1 MDWVVQRNEPIY
13 GAMPYR
19 GDRSDVWDEE
29 GSQDEIALVSQ
40 FFNPQSPVDDEI
52 VPASVAKDIGTAE
65 RMRSK
70 VGKINGLYIKDLKR
84 TKLIEANEDTPYRM
98 CYPSEIPKRLV
109 CDEVKPFET
118 PFRNGKS
125 VKWKEIL
132 EDPEVI
138 YELRMRNQRLVSD
151 IVLAPTIRRRLVH
164 HIRKNKIYGDGSY
177 QVHDSDVFARAE
189 VTSSDSDVF
198 HQCSNMLYILENIS
212 AIFLLRLLIYSL
224 CVKVFYPDMNY
235 AKESSA
241 LRDVLMLRDLIYN
254 QKTVY
259 CYLNSEYAD
268 RPGYKHTLKQKEIVL
283 EKIIGDGGSC
293 EILWQDRAHSILVNI
308 AVDQDLEDYVK
319 WYFPRAA
326 HAVRL
331 STSERAK
338 LSKYLD
344 RSKAEIFADAVRVYF
359 SSWADCCEALKD
371 KDHRVARNN
380 YVRNFP
386 PLQLFPRAFIVGDK
400 AWNSVKNGRMTYR
413 VMWLKHSF
421 KYTGI
426 VIIVLEYVPRSFQDD
441 VVFEEHIEE
450 VLSRNNIAIKRAYL
464 KRFSRR
470 LENIEELARTQL
482 FRSII
487 SELIHNHEWHRQYPV
502 TPQDWRQLLSENLP
516 WQWKLLDDEKNGD
529 CETTSSVGEA
539 ELTFQDTECGL
550 RMFHTLVDKQQGLE
564 IWDGIDDPPQRV
576 LLVLFAFFFYLLNL
590 WFETSPREFTRVG
603 YVLLKRWAVLNNAFI
618 NNFES
623 AQDEDAVLLVI
634 AKATGKTIFV
644 KPIYCVSLNITK
656 EVRVACDKFIRRLNN
671 EQSMVARASRSVLNS
686 LEIVDRTWTACYDA
700 SDDVDTSEGEISV
713 QGWPVQHVEE
723 VATRLLS
730 MFHGSY
736 IDCSDAINGR
746 LLYGYGARYVEHVR
760 KELRGRVVIDMD
772 LLGERIT
779 LVGEDAD
786 LARMKFRYFAKN
798 SHAFT
803 ITQRIEIAPPRYPNF
818 MSKVLDVVGIGE
830 LREIC
835 GGAELKRLDFVSITF
850 TGTLQQYDLL
860 RNYLDE
866 IDERIKTVTKSR
878 LLPLCCADKD
888 CGIPF
893 AISDIKR
900 LVLGDARLPWLNERK
915 IRPLLES
922 SIDCLL
928 RANKSLIRCPSPDC
942 FGIFTKKEVSDT
954 PSTMRCDCC
963 GRDVCDK
970 CMMEPHEGVSCE
982 VHAMLRSDHE
992 ASIQVYKNAHVGTVR
1007 DCPTVGCGAVLQ
1019 KNGGCNHM
1027 CCTVC
1032 NIHFCWLCGFKSE
1045 VESKVYKHLKDEHG
1059 AIGDEWADLYP
1070 DMHVI
1075 GVEYRVND
1083 MMRGPIFGEDEVHDI
1098 VEYVW

>member
-1 MDWVVQRNEPIY
+1 MDSVVQRNQPIY
-13 GAMPYR
+13 GAMPHR
-19 GDRSDVWDEE
+19 GDDSNVWDEE
-29 GSQDEIALVSQ
+29 DLQKEI
-40 FFNPQSPVDDEI
+40 SPVDDEI
-52 VPASVAKDIGTAE
+52 VPASVAKDVGRAE

-70 VGKINGLYIKDLKR
+70 VGKISGLHIKDLNR
-84 TKLIEANEDTPYRM
+84 TKSIAISEDTPYRM
-98 CYPSEIPKRLV
+98 WYPSENPKRLV

-118 PFRNGKS
+118 PIRNGES

-132 EDPEVI
+132 GDPEVI
-138 YELRMRNQRLVSD
+138 YELRMRKQRLVPD

-189 VTSSDSDVF
+189 ITYSDCDVF
-198 HQCSNMLYILENIS
+198 HQCS
-212 AIFLLRLLIYSL
+212 
-224 CVKVFYPDMNY
+224 VFYPDMNY
-235 AKESSA
+235 TKESSA
-241 LRDVLMLRDLIYN
+241 LRDVLM
-254 QKTVY
+254 
-259 CYLNSEYAD
+259 SMFSD
-268 RPGYKHTLKQKEIVL
+268 RQLSSKLEVAIPGSPHA
-283 EKIIGDGGSC
+283 
-293 EILWQDRAHSILVNI
+293 DRAHSILVNI
-308 AVDQDLEDYVK
+308 AVDQNLEDYVK
-319 WYFPRAA
+319 WYFPGAA
-326 HAVRL
+326 YAVRL

-359 SSWADCCEALKD
+359 PSWADCCEALKG
-371 KDHRVARNN
+371 KDHRVAR
-380 YVRNFP
+380 
-386 PLQLFPRAFIVGDK
+386 LFPRAFIVGDK
-400 AWNSVKNGRMTYR
+400 AWNSVKDGRMTYR
-413 VMWLKHSF
+413 VMWLKYSF

-426 VIIVLEYVPRSFQDD
+426 VILKNPRDCQFAKEVLFYHGYLVHLKNSDNANTVKIVLDYVPCSFQDD

-450 VLSRNNIAIKRAYL
+450 VLSRNNIAVKCAYL
-464 KRFSRR
+464 KRIPRK
-470 LENIEELARTQL
+470 LENIEELTRTQL

-487 SELIHNHEWHRQYPV
+487 SELIHSHEWRRQYPI
-502 TPQDWRQLLSENLP
+502 TLQDWRQLLSENLP
-516 WQWKLLDDEKNGD
+516 WQWKLLDDDKNGE

-539 ELTFQDTECGL
+539 ELTFEDTECGL
-550 RMFHTLVDKQQGLE
+550 RMFHTLVDMQQGLE
-564 IWDGIDDPPQRV
+564 IWIGTDDPPQR
-576 LLVLFAFFFYLLNL
+576 
-590 WFETSPREFTRVG
+590 
-603 YVLLKRWAVLNNAFI
+603 
-618 NNFES
+618 
-623 AQDEDAVLLVI
+623 
-634 AKATGKTIFV
+634 IFV

-686 LEIVDRTWTACYDA
+686 LEIVDRTWTAFYDA

-730 MFHGSY
+730 LFHGVY
-736 IDCSDAINGR
+736 IDCSDAKNGR
-746 LLYGYGARYVEHVR
+746 LLYGYGARYVDHVR
-760 KELRGRVVIDMD
+760 KELRGRVVIDID

-786 LARMKFRYFAKN
+786 LARKKFRCFVKN

-818 MSKVLDVVGIGE
+818 MSKVLDVVGISE

-835 GGAELKRLDFVSITF
+835 GGAELKRLDFVSIMF

-860 RNYLDE
+860 RTYLDE
-866 IDERIKTVTKSR
+866 IDEKLFPSISKEYVSSKPNCPVCQSPVSNSYYCLECGHYYCLKCIIHQIKTVTKSR
-878 LLPLCCADKD
+878 LLPLCCADED

-928 RANKSLIRCPSPDC
+928 RADKSLIRCPSPDC
-942 FGIFTKKEVSDT
+942 FGIFAKGKVGDT

-982 VHAMLRSDHE
+982 AHAMLRSDHE

-1007 DCPTVGCGAVLQ
+1007 DCPTEGCGAVLQ

-1027 CCTVC
+1027 RCTVC
-1032 NIHFCWLCGFKSE
+1032 NTHFCWLCGFKAD
-1045 VESKVYKHLKDEHG
+1045 VESNVYKHLKDEHG
-1059 AIGDEWADLYP
+1059 AIGDEWPDLFP
-1070 DMHVI
+1070 DIRVI
-1075 GVEYRVND
+1075 DVEYRVNELMQD
-1083 MMRGPIFGEDEVHDI
+1083 PIFDEDEVHDI
-1098 VEYVW
+1098 VEHVW